1 MEARLLNSKQVNEQP
16 LWQQR
21 LLLAQSPLTLI
32 TSSSSMRPTVESFIS
47 ERFLQSYGAQLKYF
61 LPFLL
66 ASLQVEEVSAAI
78 GFQPATKRPLFLE
91 NYLDKPIELS
101 LPESVGLMPRKQIV
115 EIGNLAASFQAGSPL
130 LFVVIA
136 AILHQAGFHYVVF
149 TATSQVRKL
158 LDKFQLKTDIIGP
171 ADPLRLPD
179 KGEAWGQYYLHEP
192 IILGGGLAYAVEHL
206 SRHQVIKAA
215 LIHHAD
221 FINET
226 AKQIGFGNE

>member
-1 MEARLLNSKQVNEQP
+1 MEARILKSKQVIEQP

-21 LLLAQSPLTLI
+21 LLLAQSTLTLI
-32 TSSSSMRPTVESFIS
+32 TSSSINRAEVENFIT

-61 LPFLL
+61 LPFFL
-66 ASLQVEEVSAAI
+66 ASLQVGEVSAAI

-101 LPESVGLMPRKQIV
+101 LPERAGLIPRQQIV

-136 AILHQAGFHYVVF
+136 AILYQAGFRYVVF

-158 LDKFQLKTDIIGP
+158 LDKFQLETVMIGP

-179 KGEAWGQYYLHEP
+179 KGEAWGQYYLHDP
-192 IILGGGLAYAVEHL
+192 IILGGDLAYAVEHL

-215 LIHHAD
+215 LAHHAG
-221 FINET
+221 FISET
-226 AKQIGFGNE
+226 AHLIGCGHE